1 MDGLF
6 LTAVLPL
13 AAFVLLTAGNA
24 FFVAAEFGL
33 VTVDRVEIDKRADGG
48 DSRARTVRHALH
60 ELSFQLSGAQLG
72 ITITA
77 LLTGYLAGPAL
88 AKLFAPV
95 IRPLA
100 GDGTEAITHV

>member
-33 VTVDRVEIDKRADGG
+33 VTVDRVG
-48 DSRARTVRHALH
+48 DR
-60 ELSFQLSGAQLG
+60 Q
-72 ITITA
+72 
-77 LLTGYLAGPAL
+77 AG
-88 AKLFAPV
+88 
-95 IRPLA
+95 RR
-100 GDGTEAITHV
+100 G